1 MSLKTDV
8 LKDTL
13 RRIFTE
19 QIKQEDYVKY
29 DPDKDSTT
37 LDGDAFAGAKEKG
50 ESIADQIAGAID
62 EFVRSGTVKVVIKTG
77 KVTQGA
83 GATSAPNVA
92 PIPVTGDPDAVSL
105 LKGGI
110 T

>member
-1 MSLKTDV
+1 MSLNIDV

-13 RRIFTE
+13 RRVFTD

-29 DPDKDSTT
+29 DSDTDSTT
-37 LDGDAFAGAKEKG
+37 IDPDAFAEAKERG
-50 ESIADQIAGAID
+50 ETIANEIALAID
-62 EFVRSGTVKVVIKTG
+62 EFVRSGTVKVVIESG

-83 GATSAPNVA
+83 GLASAPNIA
-92 PIPVTGDPDAVSL
+92 PIPVTGDPNAAAI

>member
-1 MSLKTDV
+1 MSLKIDE

-13 RRIFTE
+13 RRVFTE
-19 QIKQEDYVKY
+19 QIKQEDFVKY
-29 DPDKDSTT
+29 DTENDSTV
-37 LDGDAFAGAKEKG
+37 LDEQAFHTAKDRG
-50 ESIADQIAGAID
+50 ESIAIQIAGAID
-62 EFVRSGTVKVVIKTG
+62 EFVRSGTVKVVIETG

-83 GATSAPNVA
+83 GAASAPNVA
-92 PIPVTGDPDAVSL
+92 PIPVKGDPDAVSL